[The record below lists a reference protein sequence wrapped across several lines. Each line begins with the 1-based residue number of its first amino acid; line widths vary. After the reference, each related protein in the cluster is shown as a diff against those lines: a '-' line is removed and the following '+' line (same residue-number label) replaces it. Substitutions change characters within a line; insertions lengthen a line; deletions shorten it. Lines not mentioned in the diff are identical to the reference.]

1 MAWIKVDQ
9 TLKDHRKLQIAADI
23 LGIPPAYFMG
33 LIVNFWL
40 WALDNAPT
48 GNLVGISARMI
59 AHASQ
64 WEGSPEVLL
73 SALIEAGFLDRN
85 DAGDLAI
92 HDWYAWVGRLV
103 EQRQR
108 EKERSARRR
117 NVASQKNAPEVDRRS
132 TAGRVDQT
140 KVDQCSVDNTPSS
153 PSTGVDQKGKRLDNV
168 EVAGNGT
175 DQGNNAPDCNWADGF
190 RPAGE

>member
-9 TLKDHRKLQIAADI
+9 TLKDHRKLQFAADI
-23 LGIPPAYFMG
+23 LGIPSAYLMG
-33 LIVNFWL
+33 LIINFWL

-48 GNLVGISARMI
+48 GNLVGISAHMI
-59 AHASQ
+59 ARASQ
-64 WEGSPEVLL
+64 WDGNPDDLL
-73 SALIEAGFLDRN
+73 SALTQAGFLDRD
-85 DAGDLAI
+85 DAGNLEI

-117 NVASQKNAPEVDRRS
+117 NADPKKITPAVDRRS

-140 KVDQCSVDNTPSS
+140 KVDQCSVDNTPS
-153 PSTGVDQKGKRLDNV
+153 TGVDQKWKRLDNV

-175 DQGNNAPDCNWADGF
+175 DQGTNEHNCNWADGF

>member
-23 LGIPPAYFMG
+23 LGIPSAYFMG

-40 WALDNAPT
+40 WALDNAPS
-48 GNLVGISARMI
+48 GDLAGISARMI
-59 AHASQ
+59 AHAAQ
-64 WEGSPEVLL
+64 WGGNPDDFL
-73 SALIEAGFLDRN
+73 SALIKAGFLDKN
-85 DAGDLAI
+85 DGGDLEI
-92 HDWYAWVGRLV
+92 HDWYTWVGRLI
-103 EQRQR
+103 EQRRR

-117 NVASQKNAPEVDRRS
+117 NVASHNNTPEVDRRS

-140 KVDQCSVDNTPSS
+140 RADQCSVNTPSS
-153 PSTGVDQKGKRLDNV
+153 PSTGVHQKGKRLDNV

-175 DQGNNAPDCNWADGF
+175 DQGNNSPDFNWADGF